1 MLKIAYNIFIEIEKG
16 KKEMTTVGTKNYT
29 GGIRNDRVFFEHNE
43 YGEDNS
49 VTMYIKDDNVVYDYD
64 HCWEIPAE
72 IQTFMIRKGYNLTE
86 VV

>member
-49 VTMYIKDDNVVYDYD
+49 VTMYIKDGVVTDYEY
-64 HCWEIPAE
+64 CYEIPSE
-72 IQTFMIRKGYNLTE
+72 IQTFMIRKGYDLTE
-86 VV
+86 VLV